1 MDWDSKKMMIRSED
15 DLAVA
20 EQCRILNIHRSNH
33 YYKPMP
39 YSKEELRIFN
49 EIDRIYTE
57 FSYYGYRKIW
67 KELLRRGFAV
77 GRDRTLNY
85 MHIIGIEAFYP
96 KHKPNTS
103 APNKYHKKYPYLLK
117 DVLICRP
124 NQVWATDITYIRMAQ
139 GFCYLVAVLD
149 WHSRKV
155 LSYRISTVM
164 DASFC
169 IEALEEALAKYP
181 KPEIFN
187 TDQGSQFTS
196 DEFTNV
202 LIRNNI
208 QISMDSKGRA
218 IDNIIVERFW
228 RSIKY
233 ENIYLTE
240 YLSILALKHG
250 IAKYIDTYNHKRLH
264 EALDYKTPAEVYY
277 GKEVTQLTNL
287 KLFTKLAV

>member
-1 MDWDSKKMMIRSED
+1 MMIRSED
-15 DLAVA
+15 DLSVA
-20 EQCRILNIHRSNH
+20 EQCRMLNMPRSNH
-33 YYKPMP
+33 YYKPVS

-57 FSYYGYRKIW
+57 FAYYGYRKIW
-67 KELLRRGFAV
+67 KALLRRGFDI
-77 GRDRTLNY
+77 GRDRTLKY
-85 MHIIGIEAFYP
+85 MQVMGIEAFYP

-117 DVLICRP
+117 NLLICRP

-149 WHSRKV
+149 WYSRKV
-155 LSYRISTVM
+155 LSYRVSTVM
-164 DASFC
+164 DTSFC

-196 DEFTNV
+196 AEFTDV

-264 EALDYKTPAEVYY
+264 EALDYNTPVEVYY
-277 GKEVTQLTNL
+277 GKEVTPLTNL